1 MASKCYWVTG
11 LSATGKTSL
20 SVLLAEYLRLN
31 GRKVVLLDGDELRK
45 VFANQVYTREE
56 RISTG
61 MQYASLCQLI
71 ASQEVDVIIA
81 VIGLFDE
88 IHLWNR
94 ENIPGYVEVFID
106 TPLIELEKRD
116 PKGIYRD
123 FRSGLIKDVAGFD
136 LSVDFPKNPDIL
148 LKWSKGRSVDSMF
161 KELLKKI

>member
-1 MASKCYWVTG
+1 MTSKCYWVTG

-20 SVLLAEYLRLN
+20 TVLLAEYLRLN
-31 GRKVVLLDGDELRK
+31 GSQVVLLDGDELRK
-45 VFANQVYTREE
+45 VFANQGYSREE

-61 MQYASLCQLI
+61 MQYSRLCQLI
-71 ASQEVDVIIA
+71 LSQEVDVIIA

-123 FRSGLIKDVAGFD
+123 FRSGLIKDVAGID
-136 LSVDFPKNPDIL
+136 LSVDFPKNPDIS
-148 LKWSKGRSVDSMF
+148 LKWSKGRSVDLMF

>member
-1 MASKCYWVTG
+1 MLSKCYWVTG

-20 SVLLAEYLRLN
+20 TVLLAEYLRLN

-61 MQYASLCQLI
+61 MQYARLCQLI

-116 PKGIYRD
+116 PK
-123 FRSGLIKDVAGFD
+123 
-136 LSVDFPKNPDIL
+136 
-148 LKWSKGRSVDSMF
+148 
-161 KELLKKI
+161 